1 MTRKDYIKIA
11 NIIRKTEAYENEHFF
26 HELIDMFQDDNPRFD
41 MQRFINA
48 CIVRAEEA

>member
-11 NIIRKTEAYENEHFF
+11 NIIRKTEAYENKPFF
-26 HELIDMFQDDNPRFD
+26 HELIAMFQNDNPRFD